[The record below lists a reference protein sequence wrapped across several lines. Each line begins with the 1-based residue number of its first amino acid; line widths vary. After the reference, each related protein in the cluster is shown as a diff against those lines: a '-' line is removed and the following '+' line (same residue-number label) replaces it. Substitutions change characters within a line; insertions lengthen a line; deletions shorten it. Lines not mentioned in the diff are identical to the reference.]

1 MATKKNGADGSS
13 SLLIPLAVAAVGVM
27 TVMAGFIAL
36 IIAGVNAGDFF
47 SPSGVASDQGVWMAT
62 RAWANPLAQIGMAIL
77 FGAAVILAL
86 NNIFGHI
93 RYRRDSM
100 IKGLPTIIARR
111 HAS

>member
-1 MATKKNGADGSS
+1 MATKKNRALSS
-13 SLLIPLAVAAVGVM
+13 SVLVPLAVTAVGVM
-27 TVMAGFIAL
+27 TVMAGFVAL
-36 IIAGVNAGDFF
+36 IIAGVNAGDLF

-77 FGAAVILAL
+77 FGGAVILAL

-100 IKGLPTIIARR
+100 VEGLPAIIARSQ
-111 HAS
+111 AS